1 MRNLKR
7 ALSLA
12 LAMVMVLSM
21 MVIGAGA
28 ASLDDFSDKDEIV
41 NKEAV
46 TVLSTLNVING
57 KDDGSYDPTGIVTRA
72 EMAKIICVVLNGGK
86 DPSLGSTVTNSYTD
100 TVGHW
105 AAAYIEY
112 CSNLGIVAGDG
123 TGNFNPNATVTG
135 SEAAKMLLVAAG
147 YQSAIEGF
155 TGANWAVATNVRA
168 NQVGLYDGLAI
179 NPSEGLSRDNAAQM
193 VYNALSANVVTYEY
207 TLISDGSSL
216 SSIPELKDK
225 NVTVLAE
232 KFGVVT
238 VEGVVTANEYADLN
252 GGKAMDEG
260 ETRIVVTNHDDG
272 QSAYTDGA
280 KTFNVSSGKDV
291 LGRSVTIF
299 VKPSTTAASTST
311 KGTVIGSVI
320 TNSDNTVVVDSG
332 RDSLADL
339 ADDNKLGLDY
349 TTGEGDTFAT
359 QYVTNYGATEGNLTE
374 AKTEEDGVRGEVR
387 TIIDN
392 NDDGVVDYVLTER
405 FLLGKV
411 TSYSTKD
418 DGSIKLNSSTN
429 LEYDAEDVVGFDDVA
444 KGDFV
449 LAIEYG
455 GKLYVEVPETVTG
468 ELQSFS
474 TSKATVKVDDTTYDI
489 SDIVPSVTGAD
500 KETYAIYDYLAEDN
514 ILGTTATYYFDNN
527 GYVVAVCDADETYG
541 NYAVIL
547 SKQAYEAGSGTS
559 LGKDAR
565 VKVLLADGTIDT
577 YDVYSIDGKKP
588 GETGYTAKETDV
600 NQYDI
605 YSYAITDDG
614 DIKLGTERGPVTTTT
629 SGMSYTKGSS
639 TLSLD
644 GTKYAVTSSTVFL
657 YYDGSD
663 VTRFVGKTSSDI
675 DLDGSVKMAV
685 ATSYNNPK
693 EAAVVFVNDTAEP
706 QYDGNYLY
714 IYKEKVTKNS
724 DGYEADV
731 ILADG
736 TIETI
741 TIDSTTFEAIQHDDG
756 GMKVNAGMYRYSVSD
771 DVYSLETTAADG
783 LVISGTITATR
794 SDYITVGDSYTLT
807 SDTIVAYGATNKT
820 ASVGEALNRGDKVA
834 FVINED
840 DEVEFA
846 VITAYAADEY
856 EVAITGSDA
865 SNKLTYMVNDEE
877 KTLEDGNLAVGTVL
891 TVEAEAENMVVVD
904 VNGNKTYLE
913 DGDEYTLTAAD
924 TTFEVVAKPTVTL
937 SGTSADAASV
947 TATYSSI
954 DGTAYMPGDE
964 VEVVLTLSGTADAG
978 NTVTVSVD
986 GAEGTYTSDIETEGV
1001 VVNATSGVVISAE
1014 TEVDGTVTFTFVVGA
1029 EDVTLTVGVVAVV

>member
-12 LAMVMVLSM
+12 LASVMVVSM

-28 ASLDDFSDKDEIV
+28 ASYDDFSDKDKIV
-41 NKEAV
+41 NTEAV
-46 TVLSTLNVING
+46 SVLVELGVIAG

-72 EMAKIICVVLNGGK
+72 EMAKMICVVLNGGK
-86 DPSLGSTVTNSYTD
+86 DPSLGNVTNYSYAD

-272 QSAYTDGA
+272 QSTYTDGA

-387 TIIDN
+387 TLIDN
-392 NDDGVVDYVLTER
+392 NDDGIVEYVLTESY
-405 FLLGKV
+405 LLGKV
-411 TSYSTKD
+411 TTYKTD
-418 DGSIKLNSSTN
+418 DSIKLNSSTS
-429 LEYDAEDVVGFDDVA
+429 LEYDAADVVGFDDVA
-444 KGDFV
+444 KGDYV
-449 LAIEYG
+449 LYAEIG
-455 GKLYVEVPETVTG
+455 GKLYVEKAESVKG
-468 ELQSFS
+468 ELEAYNANKSL
-474 TSKATVKVDDTTYDI
+474 TV
-489 SDIVPSVTGAD
+489 
-500 KETYAIYDYLAEDN
+500 
-514 ILGTTATYYFDNN
+514 
-527 GYVVAVCDADETYG
+527 
-541 NYAVIL
+541 
-547 SKQAYEAGSGTS
+547 
-559 LGKDAR
+559 
-565 VKVLLADGTIDT
+565 
-577 YDVYSIDGKKP
+577 
-588 GETGYTAKETDV
+588 
-600 NQYDI
+600 
-605 YSYAITDDG
+605 
-614 DIKLGTERGPVTTTT
+614 
-629 SGMSYTKGSS
+629 
-639 TLSLD
+639 D
-644 GTKYAVTSSTVFL
+644 GTKYTTSDLAFYADGGKLVAANGFATLDKTATFYLDKSGYVIAVDGSAASSDYAFLMDAATLSGVDAQIEVKVALNDGTVKTYILDEDNSTGITATSQNVLCTYTLGDDNEIALDAVSATEVSNTAIEVKKGNATVTGISGKYADSDTVFFYVSDKVTS
-657 YYDGSD
+657 G
-663 VTRFVGKTSSDI
+663 
-675 DLDGSVKMAV
+675 
-685 ATSYNNPK
+685 
-693 EAAVVFVNDTAEP
+693 
-706 QYDGNYLY
+706 
-714 IYKEKVTKNS
+714 
-724 DGYEADV
+724 
-731 ILADG
+731 
-736 TIETI
+736 
-741 TIDSTTFEAIQHDDG
+741 
-756 GMKVNAGMYRYSVSD
+756 
-771 DVYSLETTAADG
+771 DVYSLTDDSILVANVGSGRQLIADDVNVYVGKDNVSGLDTTTDFIYYADSDNNIKA
-783 LVISGTITATR
+783 VVAVTDSTTGT
-794 SDYITVGDSYTLT
+794 SDYIYLYQFLGRNSNGGLYNAIIDGELVENVTVTTKTTANDLGLYTYTTTSKGYYKTTDGTGVLGTIDRLDGNSIILSDNNEYTLQSDTVYATIDGSDTELEATLNEGDVVIVKADSVKDIDAIYVLESYDEANANVVKYGSNLTYTSSTKTFAGAQSTLSTGNAVLGELTISGGATAYLVPAATCTPADAATLT
-807 SDTIVAYGATNKT
+807 STELGTISSAAVTSTSTSAT
-820 ASVGEALNRGDKVA
+820 SYQL
-834 FVINED
+834 F
-840 DEVEFA
+840 
-846 VITAYAADEY
+846 
-856 EVAITGSDA
+856 
-865 SNKLTYMVNDEE
+865 
-877 KTLEDGNLAVGTVL
+877 
-891 TVEAEAENMVVVD
+891 
-904 VNGNKTYLE
+904 
-913 DGDEYTLTAAD
+913 
-924 TTFEVVAKPTVTL
+924 VVADDDATYSLFTVTL
-937 SGTSADAASV
+937 S
-947 TATYSSI
+947 
-954 DGTAYMPGDE
+954 
-964 VEVVLTLSGTADAG
+964 
-978 NTVTVSVD
+978 
-986 GAEGTYTSDIETEGV
+986 
-1001 VVNATSGVVISAE
+1001 
-1014 TEVDGTVTFTFVVGA
+1014 
-1029 EDVTLTVGVVAVV
+1029 

>member
-41 NKEAV
+41 NTEAV
-46 TVLSTLNVING
+46 SVLVELGVI
-57 KDDGSYDPTGIVTRA
+57 A
-72 EMAKIICVVLNGGK
+72 GK
-86 DPSLGSTVTNSYTD
+86 DPSLGNVTNYSYAD

-272 QSAYTDGA
+272 QSTYTDGA

-374 AKTEEDGVRGEVR
+374 AKT
-387 TIIDN
+387 
-392 NDDGVVDYVLTER
+392 
-405 FLLGKV
+405 
-411 TSYSTKD
+411 
-418 DGSIKLNSSTN
+418 
-429 LEYDAEDVVGFDDVA
+429 
-444 KGDFV
+444 
-449 LAIEYG
+449 
-455 GKLYVEVPETVTG
+455 
-468 ELQSFS
+468 
-474 TSKATVKVDDTTYDI
+474 
-489 SDIVPSVTGAD
+489 
-500 KETYAIYDYLAEDN
+500 
-514 ILGTTATYYFDNN
+514 
-527 GYVVAVCDADETYG
+527 
-541 NYAVIL
+541 
-547 SKQAYEAGSGTS
+547 
-559 LGKDAR
+559 
-565 VKVLLADGTIDT
+565 
-577 YDVYSIDGKKP
+577 
-588 GETGYTAKETDV
+588 
-600 NQYDI
+600 
-605 YSYAITDDG
+605 
-614 DIKLGTERGPVTTTT
+614 
-629 SGMSYTKGSS
+629 
-639 TLSLD
+639 
-644 GTKYAVTSSTVFL
+644 
-657 YYDGSD
+657 
-663 VTRFVGKTSSDI
+663 
-675 DLDGSVKMAV
+675 
-685 ATSYNNPK
+685 
-693 EAAVVFVNDTAEP
+693 
-706 QYDGNYLY
+706 
-714 IYKEKVTKNS
+714 
-724 DGYEADV
+724 
-731 ILADG
+731 
-736 TIETI
+736 
-741 TIDSTTFEAIQHDDG
+741 
-756 GMKVNAGMYRYSVSD
+756 
-771 DVYSLETTAADG
+771 
-783 LVISGTITATR
+783 
-794 SDYITVGDSYTLT
+794 
-807 SDTIVAYGATNKT
+807 
-820 ASVGEALNRGDKVA
+820 
-834 FVINED
+834 
-840 DEVEFA
+840 
-846 VITAYAADEY
+846 
-856 EVAITGSDA
+856 
-865 SNKLTYMVNDEE
+865 
-877 KTLEDGNLAVGTVL
+877 
-891 TVEAEAENMVVVD
+891 
-904 VNGNKTYLE
+904 
-913 DGDEYTLTAAD
+913 
-924 TTFEVVAKPTVTL
+924 
-937 SGTSADAASV
+937 
-947 TATYSSI
+947 
-954 DGTAYMPGDE
+954 
-964 VEVVLTLSGTADAG
+964 
-978 NTVTVSVD
+978 
-986 GAEGTYTSDIETEGV
+986 
-1001 VVNATSGVVISAE
+1001 
-1014 TEVDGTVTFTFVVGA
+1014 
-1029 EDVTLTVGVVAVV
+1029 

>member
-12 LAMVMVLSM
+12 LASVMVVSM

-28 ASLDDFSDKDEIV
+28 ASYDDFSDKDKIV
-41 NKEAV
+41 NTEAV
-46 TVLSTLNVING
+46 SVLVELGVIAG

-72 EMAKIICVVLNGGK
+72 EMAKMICVVLNGGK
-86 DPSLGSTVTNSYTD
+86 DPSLGNVTNYSYAD

-387 TIIDN
+387 TLIDN
-392 NDDGVVDYVLTER
+392 NDDGIVEYVLTESY
-405 FLLGKV
+405 LLGKV
-411 TSYSTKD
+411 TTYKTD
-418 DGSIKLNSSTN
+418 DSIKLNSSTS
-429 LEYDAEDVVGFDDVA
+429 LEYDAADVVGFDDVA
-444 KGDFV
+444 KGDYV
-449 LAIEYG
+449 LYAEIG
-455 GKLYVEVPETVTG
+455 GKLYVEKAESVKG
-468 ELQSFS
+468 ELEAYNANKSL
-474 TSKATVKVDDTTYDI
+474 TV
-489 SDIVPSVTGAD
+489 
-500 KETYAIYDYLAEDN
+500 
-514 ILGTTATYYFDNN
+514 
-527 GYVVAVCDADETYG
+527 
-541 NYAVIL
+541 
-547 SKQAYEAGSGTS
+547 
-559 LGKDAR
+559 
-565 VKVLLADGTIDT
+565 
-577 YDVYSIDGKKP
+577 
-588 GETGYTAKETDV
+588 
-600 NQYDI
+600 
-605 YSYAITDDG
+605 
-614 DIKLGTERGPVTTTT
+614 
-629 SGMSYTKGSS
+629 
-639 TLSLD
+639 D
-644 GTKYAVTSSTVFL
+644 GTKYTTSDLAFYADGGKLVAANGFATLDKTATFYLDKSGYVIAVDGSAASSDYAFLMDAATLSGVDAQIEVKVALNDGTVKTYILDEDNSTGITATSQNVLCTYTLGDDNEIALDAVSATEVSNTAIEVKKGNATVTGISGKYADSDTVFFYVSDKVTS
-657 YYDGSD
+657 G
-663 VTRFVGKTSSDI
+663 
-675 DLDGSVKMAV
+675 
-685 ATSYNNPK
+685 
-693 EAAVVFVNDTAEP
+693 
-706 QYDGNYLY
+706 
-714 IYKEKVTKNS
+714 
-724 DGYEADV
+724 
-731 ILADG
+731 
-736 TIETI
+736 
-741 TIDSTTFEAIQHDDG
+741 
-756 GMKVNAGMYRYSVSD
+756 
-771 DVYSLETTAADG
+771 DVYSLTDDSILVANVGSGRQLIADDVNVYVGKDNVSGLDTTTDFIYYADSDNNIKA
-783 LVISGTITATR
+783 VVAVTDSTTGT
-794 SDYITVGDSYTLT
+794 SDYIYLYQFLGRNSNGGLYNAIIDGELVENVTVTTKTTANDLGLYTYTTTSKGYYKTTGGTGVLGTIDRLDGNSIILSDNNEYTLQSDTVYATIDGSDTELEATLNEGDVVIVKADSVKDIDAIYVLESYDEANANVVKYGSNLTYTSSTKTFAGAQSTLSTGNAVLGELTISGGATAYLVPAATCTPADAATLT
-807 SDTIVAYGATNKT
+807 STELGTISSAAVTSTSTSAT
-820 ASVGEALNRGDKVA
+820 SYQL
-834 FVINED
+834 F
-840 DEVEFA
+840 
-846 VITAYAADEY
+846 
-856 EVAITGSDA
+856 
-865 SNKLTYMVNDEE
+865 
-877 KTLEDGNLAVGTVL
+877 
-891 TVEAEAENMVVVD
+891 
-904 VNGNKTYLE
+904 
-913 DGDEYTLTAAD
+913 
-924 TTFEVVAKPTVTL
+924 VVADDDATYSLFTVTL
-937 SGTSADAASV
+937 S
-947 TATYSSI
+947 
-954 DGTAYMPGDE
+954 
-964 VEVVLTLSGTADAG
+964 
-978 NTVTVSVD
+978 
-986 GAEGTYTSDIETEGV
+986 
-1001 VVNATSGVVISAE
+1001 
-1014 TEVDGTVTFTFVVGA
+1014 
-1029 EDVTLTVGVVAVV
+1029 

>member
-1 MRNLKR
+1 MLWAK
-7 ALSLA
+7 
-12 LAMVMVLSM
+12 
-21 MVIGAGA
+21 
-28 ASLDDFSDKDEIV
+28 ET
-41 NKEAV
+41 NK
-46 TVLSTLNVING
+46 TL
-57 KDDGSYDPTGIVTRA
+57 
-72 EMAKIICVVLNGGK
+72 L
-86 DPSLGSTVTNSYTD
+86 TD
-100 TVGHW
+100 
-105 AAAYIEY
+105 
-112 CSNLGIVAGDG
+112 
-123 TGNFNPNATVTG
+123 
-135 SEAAKMLLVAAG
+135 
-147 YQSAIEGF
+147 
-155 TGANWAVATNVRA
+155 
-168 NQVGLYDGLAI
+168 
-179 NPSEGLSRDNAAQM
+179 
-193 VYNALSANVVTYEY
+193 
-207 TLISDGSSL
+207 
-216 SSIPELKDK
+216 
-225 NVTVLAE
+225 
-232 KFGVVT
+232 KFGVT
-238 VEGVVTANEYADLN
+238 KVEAIVVANEYATAYGSGEGAL
-252 GGKAMDEG
+252 DEG
-260 ETRIVVTNHDDG
+260 KTKIEVVSEDDGGNGLGADGTYDVSTPVDMLGKQVTMFIKYKNANSLSDKDAVVYGSPIVSGKNNIVTVTDGSYVENHGTTKGLLYKNDLTVDYDKVTVLKNYEAQTIVAGSERINDTLNQIQGGTLTLIDNDNDDEVEYVIYTEYTAGVVTN
-272 QSAYTDGA
+272 Y
-280 KTFNVSSGKDV
+280 
-291 LGRSVTIF
+291 
-299 VKPSTTAASTST
+299 STS
-311 KGTVIGSVI
+311 G
-320 TNSDNTVVVDSG
+320 
-332 RDSLADL
+332 
-339 ADDNKLGLDY
+339 
-349 TTGEGDTFAT
+349 
-359 QYVTNYGATEGNLTE
+359 
-374 AKTEEDGVRGEVR
+374 
-387 TIIDN
+387 
-392 NDDGVVDYVLTER
+392 
-405 FLLGKV
+405 
-411 TSYSTKD
+411 
-418 DGSIKLNSSTN
+418 DGSIKVTGIDK
-429 LEYDAEDVVGFDDVA
+429 YDDAADVVGFDDVA

-527 GYVVAVCDADETYG
+527 GYVVAACDADETYG

-547 SKQAYEAGSGTS
+547 AFQGYESDDDATFGDA

-565 VKVLLADGTIDT
+565 VKVLLSDGTIDT
-577 YDVYSIDGKKP
+577 YDVYSINGKKP
-588 GETGYTAKETDV
+588 GADNYSEAGID
-600 NQYDI
+600 QYDVF
-605 YSYAITDDG
+605 SYAMTDDG
-614 DIKLGTERGPVTTTT
+614 DIKLGTQKGGVAT
-629 SGMSYTKGSS
+629 STMTYTKGSS
-639 TLSLD
+639 TLTVGGS
-644 GTKYAVTSSTVFL
+644 TKYAVTSSTVFL
-657 YYDGSD
+657 YYDGGD
-663 VTRFVGKTSSDI
+663 VVRYVGKTSSDI

-685 ATSYNNPK
+685 ATSDNNPK

-865 SNKLTYMVNDEE
+865 SNKLAYMVNDEE

-913 DGDEYTLTAAD
+913 DGDEYTLTATD